1 MRFDPE
7 RHRRRSMRLKGYD
20 YSQAGAYFV
29 TICTQGRACLFGE
42 VVDGE
47 MRLND
52 AGRMVVAE
60 WERLPALFPNVVLDA
75 FVVMPN
81 HIHGIV
87 ILTDPADD
95 ATDGATAIGA
105 TISGATTGGAAT
117 GGATT
122 GGATTRVAPTTA
134 GDDATP
140 VGAGLV
146 PALSTMAGDD
156 ATPVGAGL
164 VPALSTMAGDDAT
177 PVGAGLV
184 PAPSTPAQSVPAPS
198 VPAPSMPAPSTP
210 AQSVPAPSVPVPSTP
225 AQSVPAP
232 SVPVPST
239 PAQSVPAPSVPVPST
254 PAQSVPAP
262 SVPVPSTPAPSTP
275 ALSTPAPTL
284 GDVIG
289 AFKSRVTVEY
299 IRGVKTFGWTP
310 FDRRL
315 WQRNYYEHIIRNE
328 ETLNC
333 IRRYIAENP
342 IRWAFDRENPF
353 AVEIESEETWLR

>member
-7 RHRRRSMRLKGYD
+7 RHCRRSMRLKGYD

-134 GDDATP
+134 GDDA
-140 VGAGLV
+140 
-146 PALSTMAGDD
+146 D
-156 ATPVGAGL
+156 PVGAGL

-184 PAPSTPAQSVPAPS
+184 PAPSTPALSVPAPS
-198 VPAPSMPAPSTP
+198 VPTPSMPAPSTP
-210 AQSVPAPSVPVPSTP
+210 AL
-225 AQSVPAP
+225 
-232 SVPVPST
+232 
-239 PAQSVPAPSVPVPST
+239 
-254 PAQSVPAP
+254 SVPAP

-315 WQRNYYEHIIRNE
+315 WQRNYYEYIIRHE

>member
-1 MRFDPE
+1 
-7 RHRRRSMRLKGYD
+7 MRLKGYD

-60 WERLPALFPNVVLDA
+60 WERLPALFSNVVLDA

-105 TISGATTGGAAT
+105 TISGATTGGA
-117 GGATT
+117 TT
-122 GGATTRVAPTTA
+122 SGATTRVAPTTA

-146 PALSTMAGDD
+146 PAQS
-156 ATPVGAGL
+156 GAGL
-164 VPALSTMAGDDAT
+164 VPAQS
-177 PVGAGLV
+177 GAGLV
-184 PAPSTPAQSVPAPS
+184 PAPSTPAPSTPAQSVPAPS
-198 VPAPSMPAPSTP
+198 TP
-210 AQSVPAPSVPVPSTP
+210 DP
-225 AQSVPAP
+225 
-232 SVPVPST
+232 
-239 PAQSVPAPSVPVPST
+239 
-254 PAQSVPAP
+254 
-262 SVPVPSTPAPSTP
+262 
-275 ALSTPAPTL
+275 STPAPTL

-328 ETLNC
+328 EALNR
-333 IRRYIAENP
+333 IRRYIVENP

-353 AVEIESEETWLR
+353 AVEIESEETWLH

>member
-60 WERLPALFPNVVLDA
+60 WERLPALFSNVVLDA

-122 GGATTRVAPTTA
+122 RVAPTTA
-134 GDDATP
+134 GDDAPP

-156 ATPVGAGL
+156 APPVGAGL
-164 VPALSTMAGDDAT
+164 VPALSTMARDDAD
-177 PVGAGLV
+177 PVGAGLVPAPSV

-198 VPAPSMPAPSTP
+198 VPAPSTP
-210 AQSVPAPSVPVPSTP
+210 AQSVPAPSVPAPSTP
-225 AQSVPAP
+225 AQSV
-232 SVPVPST
+232 
-239 PAQSVPAPSVPVPST
+239 
-254 PAQSVPAP
+254 
-262 SVPVPSTPAPSTP
+262 P

-328 ETLNC
+328 EALNR
-333 IRRYIAENP
+333 IRRYIVENP

-353 AVEIESEETWLR
+353 AVEIESEETWLH

>member
-122 GGATTRVAPTTA
+122 RVAPTRV
-134 GDDATP
+134 GDDAN
-140 VGAGLV
+140 
-146 PALSTMAGDD
+146 
-156 ATPVGAGL
+156 
-164 VPALSTMAGDDAT
+164 

-184 PAPSTPAQSVPAPS
+184 PAPSTMAGDDADSVGAGLVPAPSTMAGGNADSVGAGLVPAPS
-198 VPAPSMPAPSTP
+198 VPA
-210 AQSVPAPSVPVPSTP
+210 QSVPA
-225 AQSVPAP
+225 
-232 SVPVPST
+232 
-239 PAQSVPAPSVPVPST
+239 
-254 PAQSVPAP
+254 
-262 SVPVPSTPAPSTP
+262 PSTPAPSTP
-275 ALSTPAPTL
+275 APSAPAPSTPTPTL

>member
-105 TISGATTGGAAT
+105 TIGGATTGRAA
-117 GGATT
+117 T

-146 PALSTMAGDD
+146 PALSTMARDD
-156 ATPVGAGL
+156 AI
-164 VPALSTMAGDDAT
+164 

-184 PAPSTPAQSVPAPS
+184 PAPSTAQSVPA
-198 VPAPSMPAPSTP
+198 
-210 AQSVPAPSVPVPSTP
+210 
-225 AQSVPAP
+225 
-232 SVPVPST
+232 
-239 PAQSVPAPSVPVPST
+239 
-254 PAQSVPAP
+254 
-262 SVPVPSTPAPSTP
+262 PSTPAPSTP
-275 ALSTPAPTL
+275 ATPAPAPSTPATPAPAPPVPAPPTPAPSVPAPTL

-328 ETLNC
+328 EALNR
-333 IRRYIAENP
+333 IRRYIVENP

-353 AVEIESEETWLR
+353 AVEIESEETWLH

>member
-60 WERLPALFPNVVLDA
+60 WERLPALFSNVVLDA

-105 TISGATTGGAAT
+105 TISGATTGGA
-117 GGATT
+117 TT
-122 GGATTRVAPTTA
+122 SGATTRVAPTTA

-146 PALSTMAGDD
+146 PAQS
-156 ATPVGAGL
+156 GAGL
-164 VPALSTMAGDDAT
+164 VPAQS
-177 PVGAGLV
+177 GAGLV
-184 PAPSTPAQSVPAPS
+184 PAQSGAGLVPAQSGAGLVPAPSTPAPSTPAQSVPAPS
-198 VPAPSMPAPSTP
+198 TP
-210 AQSVPAPSVPVPSTP
+210 DP
-225 AQSVPAP
+225 
-232 SVPVPST
+232 
-239 PAQSVPAPSVPVPST
+239 
-254 PAQSVPAP
+254 
-262 SVPVPSTPAPSTP
+262 
-275 ALSTPAPTL
+275 STPAPTL

-328 ETLNC
+328 EALNR
-333 IRRYIAENP
+333 IRRYIVENP

-353 AVEIESEETWLR
+353 AVEIESEETWLH

>member
-1 MRFDPE
+1 
-7 RHRRRSMRLKGYD
+7 
-20 YSQAGAYFV
+20 
-29 TICTQGRACLFGE
+29 
-42 VVDGE
+42 
-47 MRLND
+47 
-52 AGRMVVAE
+52 MVVAE

-105 TISGATTGGAAT
+105 TIGGATTGRAA
-117 GGATT
+117 T

-146 PALSTMAGDD
+146 PALSTMARDD
-156 ATPVGAGL
+156 AI
-164 VPALSTMAGDDAT
+164 

-198 VPAPSMPAPSTP
+198 
-210 AQSVPAPSVPVPSTP
+210 
-225 AQSVPAP
+225 
-232 SVPVPST
+232 
-239 PAQSVPAPSVPVPST
+239 
-254 PAQSVPAP
+254 
-262 SVPVPSTPAPSTP
+262 TPAPSTP
-275 ALSTPAPTL
+275 ATPAPAPSTPATPAPAPSTPATPAPAPPVPAPPTPAPSTPAPTL

-299 IRGVKTFGWTP
+299 ARGVRTFGWTP

-328 ETLNC
+328 EALNR
-333 IRRYIAENP
+333 IRRYIVENP

-353 AVEIESEETWLR
+353 AVEIESEETWLH

>member
-1 MRFDPE
+1 M
-7 RHRRRSMRLKGYD
+7 S
-20 YSQAGAYFV
+20 
-29 TICTQGRACLFGE
+29 T
-42 VVDGE
+42 
-47 MRLND
+47 
-52 AGRMVVAE
+52 
-60 WERLPALFPNVVLDA
+60 
-75 FVVMPN
+75 
-81 HIHGIV
+81 
-87 ILTDPADD
+87 
-95 ATDGATAIGA
+95 ATRW
-105 TISGATTGGAAT
+105 
-117 GGATT
+117 
-122 GGATTRVAPTTA
+122 ATTRVAPTTA

-164 VPALSTMAGDDAT
+164 VPALSTMARDDAD
-177 PVGAGLV
+177 PVGADL
-184 PAPSTPAQSVPAPS
+184 
-198 VPAPSMPAPSTP
+198 
-210 AQSVPAPSVPVPSTP
+210 
-225 AQSVPAP
+225 
-232 SVPVPST
+232 
-239 PAQSVPAPSVPVPST
+239 
-254 PAQSVPAP
+254 VPAP

>member
-1 MRFDPE
+1 MRYDPE
-7 RHRRRSMRLKGYD
+7 KHRRRSIRLKGYD
-20 YSQAGAYFV
+20 YSQAGVYFV

-122 GGATTRVAPTTA
+122 RVAP
-134 GDDATP
+134 
-140 VGAGLV
+140 
-146 PALSTMAGDD
+146 
-156 ATPVGAGL
+156 
-164 VPALSTMAGDDAT
+164 TMAGDDAT

-184 PAPSTPAQSVPAPS
+184 PAPSTPCAC
-198 VPAPSMPAPSTP
+198 
-210 AQSVPAPSVPVPSTP
+210 PVHACPIGSHP
-225 AQSVPAP
+225 IRAC
-232 SVPVPST
+232 PVHACPIGSR
-239 PAQSVPAPSVPVPST
+239 PIRACLVHACPIGSHPIRACPVHACPIH
-254 PAQSVPAP
+254 AR
-262 SVPVPSTPAPSTP
+262 PVHACP
-275 ALSTPAPTL
+275 
-284 GDVIG
+284 D
-289 AFKSRVTVEY
+289 
-299 IRGVKTFGWTP
+299 IRGCN
-310 FDRRL
+310 RRV
-315 WQRNYYEHIIRNE
+315 QVARYRRIR
-328 ETLNC
+328 T
-333 IRRYIAENP
+333 R
-342 IRWAFDRENPF
+342 RENIWMDTF
-353 AVEIESEETWLR
+353 

>member
-105 TISGATTGGAAT
+105 TIGGATTGRAA
-117 GGATT
+117 T

-164 VPALSTMAGDDAT
+164 VPA
-177 PVGAGLV
+177 
-184 PAPSTPAQSVPAPS
+184 
-198 VPAPSMPAPSTP
+198 
-210 AQSVPAPSVPVPSTP
+210 
-225 AQSVPAP
+225 
-232 SVPVPST
+232 
-239 PAQSVPAPSVPVPST
+239 
-254 PAQSVPAP
+254 
-262 SVPVPSTPAPSTP
+262 PSTPAPSTP
-275 ALSTPAPTL
+275 APSTPAPTL

-299 IRGVKTFGWTP
+299 ARGVRTFGWTP

-353 AVEIESEETWLR
+353 AVEIESEETWLH

>member
-122 GGATTRVAPTTA
+122 RVAPTT
-134 GDDATP
+134 
-140 VGAGLV
+140 
-146 PALSTMAGDD
+146 
-156 ATPVGAGL
+156 
-164 VPALSTMAGDDAT
+164 AGDDAT

-198 VPAPSMPAPSTP
+198 T
-210 AQSVPAPSVPVPSTP
+210 PAPSV
-225 AQSVPAP
+225 
-232 SVPVPST
+232 
-239 PAQSVPAPSVPVPST
+239 
-254 PAQSVPAP
+254 
-262 SVPVPSTPAPSTP
+262 
-275 ALSTPAPTL
+275 PAPTL

-299 IRGVKTFGWTP
+299 TRGVKTLGWTP
-310 FDRRL
+310 FDKRL

>member
-1 MRFDPE
+1 
-7 RHRRRSMRLKGYD
+7 MRLKGYD

-122 GGATTRVAPTTA
+122 RVAPTTA

-146 PALSTMAGDD
+146 
-156 ATPVGAGL
+156 
-164 VPALSTMAGDDAT
+164 
-177 PVGAGLV
+177 
-184 PAPSTPAQSVPAPS
+184 
-198 VPAPSMPAPSTP
+198 
-210 AQSVPAPSVPVPSTP
+210 
-225 AQSVPAP
+225 
-232 SVPVPST
+232 
-239 PAQSVPAPSVPVPST
+239 
-254 PAQSVPAP
+254 
-262 SVPVPSTPAPSTP
+262 PAPSTP

-342 IRWAFDRENPF
+342 IRWTFDRENPF

>member
-60 WERLPALFPNVVLDA
+60 WERLPALFSNVVLDA

-105 TISGATTGGAAT
+105 TISGATTGGA
-117 GGATT
+117 
-122 GGATTRVAPTTA
+122 TTRVAPTTA

-146 PALSTMAGDD
+146 PAPST
-156 ATPVGAGL
+156 
-164 VPALSTMAGDDAT
+164 
-177 PVGAGLV
+177 

-198 VPAPSMPAPSTP
+198 TP
-210 AQSVPAPSVPVPSTP
+210 DP
-225 AQSVPAP
+225 
-232 SVPVPST
+232 
-239 PAQSVPAPSVPVPST
+239 
-254 PAQSVPAP
+254 
-262 SVPVPSTPAPSTP
+262 
-275 ALSTPAPTL
+275 STPAPTL

-299 IRGVKTFGWTP
+299 ARGVRTFGWTP

-353 AVEIESEETWLR
+353 AVEIESEETWLH

>member
-1 MRFDPE
+1 
-7 RHRRRSMRLKGYD
+7 
-20 YSQAGAYFV
+20 
-29 TICTQGRACLFGE
+29 
-42 VVDGE
+42 
-47 MRLND
+47 
-52 AGRMVVAE
+52 MVVAE

-105 TISGATTGGAAT
+105 TIGGATTGRAAT

-134 GDDATP
+134 GDDADP

-156 ATPVGAGL
+156 A
-164 VPALSTMAGDDAT
+164 D

-198 VPAPSMPAPSTP
+198 VPAPSTP
-210 AQSVPAPSVPVPSTP
+210 AQSVPAPSVP
-225 AQSVPAP
+225 AP
-232 SVPVPST
+232 
-239 PAQSVPAPSVPVPST
+239 
-254 PAQSVPAP
+254 
-262 SVPVPSTPAPSTP
+262 
-275 ALSTPAPTL
+275 STPAPTL

-299 IRGVKTFGWTP
+299 ARGVRTFGWTP

-353 AVEIESEETWLR
+353 AVEIESEETWLH

>member
-42 VVDGE
+42 VVEGE

-105 TISGATTGGAAT
+105 TISGATTGRAT
-117 GGATT
+117 ISGATT

-164 VPALSTMAGDDAT
+164 VPA
-177 PVGAGLV
+177 
-184 PAPSTPAQSVPAPS
+184 PSTPAQSVPTPS
-198 VPAPSMPAPSTP
+198 VPA
-210 AQSVPAPSVPVPSTP
+210 
-225 AQSVPAP
+225 
-232 SVPVPST
+232 
-239 PAQSVPAPSVPVPST
+239 PST

-275 ALSTPAPTL
+275 APSTPAPTL

-328 ETLNC
+328 EALNR
-333 IRRYIAENP
+333 IRRYIVENP

-353 AVEIESEETWLR
+353 AVEIESEETWLH

>member
-1 MRFDPE
+1 
-7 RHRRRSMRLKGYD
+7 MRLKGYD

-42 VVDGE
+42 VVYGE

-105 TISGATTGGAAT
+105 TISGATTGGA
-117 GGATT
+117 
-122 GGATTRVAPTTA
+122 TTRVAPTTA
-134 GDDATP
+134 RDDATP

-146 PALSTMAGDD
+146 
-156 ATPVGAGL
+156 
-164 VPALSTMAGDDAT
+164 
-177 PVGAGLV
+177 
-184 PAPSTPAQSVPAPS
+184 
-198 VPAPSMPAPSTP
+198 
-210 AQSVPAPSVPVPSTP
+210 
-225 AQSVPAP
+225 
-232 SVPVPST
+232 
-239 PAQSVPAPSVPVPST
+239 
-254 PAQSVPAP
+254 
-262 SVPVPSTPAPSTP
+262 PAPSTP

>member
-1 MRFDPE
+1 MRYDPE
-7 RHRRRSMRLKGYD
+7 KHRRRSIRLKGYD
-20 YSQAGAYFV
+20 YSQAGVYFV

-122 GGATTRVAPTTA
+122 RVAP
-134 GDDATP
+134 
-140 VGAGLV
+140 
-146 PALSTMAGDD
+146 
-156 ATPVGAGL
+156 
-164 VPALSTMAGDDAT
+164 TMAGDDAT

-184 PAPSTPAQSVPAPS
+184 PAPSTPAQSVPTPS
-198 VPAPSMPAPSTP
+198 VPAPSTP
-210 AQSVPAPSVPVPSTP
+210 AQSVPAPSVPASSTP
-225 AQSVPAP
+225 AQSVP
-232 SVPVPST
+232 T
-239 PAQSVPAPSVPVPST
+239 
-254 PAQSVPAP
+254 P

-299 IRGVKTFGWTP
+299 ARGVRTFGWTP

-328 ETLNC
+328 EALNR
-333 IRRYIAENP
+333 IRRYIVENP

-353 AVEIESEETWLR
+353 AVEIESEETWLH

>member
-1 MRFDPE
+1 MR
-7 RHRRRSMRLKGYD
+7 MKGYD

-146 PALSTMAGDD
+146 PAPS
-156 ATPVGAGL
+156 
-164 VPALSTMAGDDAT
+164 
-177 PVGAGLV
+177 V

-198 VPAPSMPAPSTP
+198 VPAL
-210 AQSVPAPSVPVPSTP
+210 
-225 AQSVPAP
+225 
-232 SVPVPST
+232 
-239 PAQSVPAPSVPVPST
+239 
-254 PAQSVPAP
+254 
-262 SVPVPSTPAPSTP
+262 STPAPSV
-275 ALSTPAPTL
+275 PAPTL

-299 IRGVKTFGWTP
+299 TRGVKTLGWTP

-328 ETLNC
+328 EALNR
-333 IRRYIAENP
+333 IRRYIVENP

-353 AVEIESEETWLR
+353 AVEIESEETWLH

>member
-87 ILTDPADD
+87 ILTNPTND
-95 ATDGATAIGA
+95 APDGATLMGATAIGA
-105 TISGATTGGAAT
+105 TTRVAPTMVGNDAASDGAT
-117 GGATT
+117 
-122 GGATTRVAPTTA
+122 GATTRVAPTTV
-134 GDDATP
+134 GDDT
-140 VGAGLV
+140 
-146 PALSTMAGDD
+146 D
-156 ATPVGAGL
+156 
-164 VPALSTMAGDDAT
+164 

-184 PAPSTPAQSVPAPS
+184 PAPSTPDPSTPATPAPDPS
-198 VPAPSMPAPSTP
+198 TPATPAPAPSTP
-210 AQSVPAPSVPVPSTP
+210 ATPAPAPPVPATPAPAPPVPAPPTPAPSV
-225 AQSVPAP
+225 
-232 SVPVPST
+232 
-239 PAQSVPAPSVPVPST
+239 
-254 PAQSVPAP
+254 
-262 SVPVPSTPAPSTP
+262 
-275 ALSTPAPTL
+275 PAPTL

-299 IRGVKTFGWTP
+299 ARGVRTFGWTP

-328 ETLNC
+328 EALNR
-333 IRRYIAENP
+333 IRRYIVENP

-353 AVEIESEETWLR
+353 AVEIESEETWLH

>member
-122 GGATTRVAPTTA
+122 RVAPTTA

-184 PAPSTPAQSVPAPS
+184 PALSTMAGDDATPVGAGLVPAPSMPAPSTPAQSVPAPS

-210 AQSVPAPSVPVPSTP
+210 AQSVPAPSTPAPSTPAPSTP

-232 SVPVPST
+232 SV
-239 PAQSVPAPSVPVPST
+239 
-254 PAQSVPAP
+254 
-262 SVPVPSTPAPSTP
+262 PAPSTP

-315 WQRNYYEHIIRNE
+315 WQRNYHEHIIRNE
-328 ETLNC
+328 EALNR
-333 IRRYIAENP
+333 IRRYIVENP

>member
-122 GGATTRVAPTTA
+122 RVAPTTA

-146 PALSTMAGDD
+146 PALSTMARDD
-156 ATPVGAGL
+156 AIPVGAGI
-164 VPALSTMAGDDAT
+164 VP
-177 PVGAGLV
+177 V
-184 PAPSTPAQSVPAPS
+184 PS
-198 VPAPSMPAPSTP
+198 VPAPSTP

-232 SVPVPST
+232 ST
-239 PAQSVPAPSVPVPST
+239 PAPSV
-254 PAQSVPAP
+254 
-262 SVPVPSTPAPSTP
+262 
-275 ALSTPAPTL
+275 PAPTL

-299 IRGVKTFGWTP
+299 TRGVKTLGWTP
-310 FDRRL
+310 FDKRL

-328 ETLNC
+328 EALNR
-333 IRRYIAENP
+333 IRRYIVENP

-353 AVEIESEETWLR
+353 AVEIESEETWLH

>member
-1 MRFDPE
+1 
-7 RHRRRSMRLKGYD
+7 MRLKGYD

-105 TISGATTGGAAT
+105 TISGATTGGA
-117 GGATT
+117 
-122 GGATTRVAPTTA
+122 TTRVAPTTA
-134 GDDATP
+134 RDDATP

-146 PALSTMAGDD
+146 
-156 ATPVGAGL
+156 
-164 VPALSTMAGDDAT
+164 
-177 PVGAGLV
+177 
-184 PAPSTPAQSVPAPS
+184 
-198 VPAPSMPAPSTP
+198 
-210 AQSVPAPSVPVPSTP
+210 
-225 AQSVPAP
+225 
-232 SVPVPST
+232 
-239 PAQSVPAPSVPVPST
+239 
-254 PAQSVPAP
+254 
-262 SVPVPSTPAPSTP
+262 PAPSTP

>member
-146 PALSTMAGDD
+146 PAQS
-156 ATPVGAGL
+156 GAGL
-164 VPALSTMAGDDAT
+164 
-177 PVGAGLV
+177 
-184 PAPSTPAQSVPAPS
+184 
-198 VPAPSMPAPSTP
+198 
-210 AQSVPAPSVPVPSTP
+210 
-225 AQSVPAP
+225 
-232 SVPVPST
+232 
-239 PAQSVPAPSVPVPST
+239 
-254 PAQSVPAP
+254 
-262 SVPVPSTPAPSTP
+262 VPVPSTPAPSTP

>member
-7 RHRRRSMRLKGYD
+7 RHRRRSMRPKGYD

-105 TISGATTGGAAT
+105 TIGGAAT
-117 GGATT
+117 GRAAT

-146 PALSTMAGDD
+146 PA
-156 ATPVGAGL
+156 P
-164 VPALSTMAGDDAT
+164 
-177 PVGAGLV
+177 
-184 PAPSTPAQSVPAPS
+184 
-198 VPAPSMPAPSTP
+198 
-210 AQSVPAPSVPVPSTP
+210 
-225 AQSVPAP
+225 
-232 SVPVPST
+232 
-239 PAQSVPAPSVPVPST
+239 
-254 PAQSVPAP
+254 
-262 SVPVPSTPAPSTP
+262 
-275 ALSTPAPTL
+275 STPAPTL

-299 IRGVKTFGWTP
+299 ARGVRTFGWTP

-353 AVEIESEETWLR
+353 AVEIESEETWLH

>member
-1 MRFDPE
+1 MRYDPE
-7 RHRRRSMRLKGYD
+7 KHRRRSIRLKGYD
-20 YSQAGAYFV
+20 YSQAGVYFV

-42 VVDGE
+42 VIDGE

-60 WERLPALFPNVVLDA
+60 WERLPVSFPNVVLDA

-122 GGATTRVAPTTA
+122 RVAPTTA

-146 PALSTMAGDD
+146 PALSTMARN
-156 ATPVGAGL
+156 
-164 VPALSTMAGDDAT
+164 DAT

-184 PAPSTPAQSVPAPS
+184 PAPS
-198 VPAPSMPAPSTP
+198 
-210 AQSVPAPSVPVPSTP
+210 VPVP
-225 AQSVPAP
+225 
-232 SVPVPST
+232 
-239 PAQSVPAPSVPVPST
+239 
-254 PAQSVPAP
+254 
-262 SVPVPSTPAPSTP
+262 
-275 ALSTPAPTL
+275 STPAPTL

>member
-105 TISGATTGGAAT
+105 TIGGATTGRAAT

-146 PALSTMAGDD
+146 PAQSGAGLVPALSTMAEDD

-164 VPALSTMAGDDAT
+164 VPAQS
-177 PVGAGLV
+177 GAGL
-184 PAPSTPAQSVPAPS
+184 
-198 VPAPSMPAPSTP
+198 
-210 AQSVPAPSVPVPSTP
+210 
-225 AQSVPAP
+225 
-232 SVPVPST
+232 
-239 PAQSVPAPSVPVPST
+239 
-254 PAQSVPAP
+254 
-262 SVPVPSTPAPSTP
+262 VPVPSTPAPSTP

>member
-1 MRFDPE
+1 
-7 RHRRRSMRLKGYD
+7 MRLKGYD

-105 TISGATTGGAAT
+105 TI

-134 GDDATP
+134 RDDATP

-146 PALSTMAGDD
+146 
-156 ATPVGAGL
+156 
-164 VPALSTMAGDDAT
+164 
-177 PVGAGLV
+177 
-184 PAPSTPAQSVPAPS
+184 
-198 VPAPSMPAPSTP
+198 
-210 AQSVPAPSVPVPSTP
+210 
-225 AQSVPAP
+225 
-232 SVPVPST
+232 
-239 PAQSVPAPSVPVPST
+239 
-254 PAQSVPAP
+254 
-262 SVPVPSTPAPSTP
+262 PAPSTP

>member
-122 GGATTRVAPTTA
+122 RVAPTTA

-146 PALSTMAGDD
+146 
-156 ATPVGAGL
+156 
-164 VPALSTMAGDDAT
+164 
-177 PVGAGLV
+177 
-184 PAPSTPAQSVPAPS
+184 
-198 VPAPSMPAPSTP
+198 
-210 AQSVPAPSVPVPSTP
+210 
-225 AQSVPAP
+225 
-232 SVPVPST
+232 
-239 PAQSVPAPSVPVPST
+239 
-254 PAQSVPAP
+254 
-262 SVPVPSTPAPSTP
+262 PAPSTP

-342 IRWAFDRENPF
+342 IRWTFDRENPF